1 MTALRALCMLLAV
14 AMLSAC
20 ARALPPGVTELTY
33 ASPYAPTHPFSKA
46 DIAWIRFVETR
57 SGGHLRIRPNWSGA
71 LLSADMSMEELRHGV
86 ADIGLVTPIYVRGG
100 TQLIRVQSGFY
111 SGATTIPAQVA
122 LYRCI
127 EVASPGI
134 AEEMHGLKVLAVQG
148 GSLPGVVTRS
158 RAVRSLTD
166 LRGLRLRAPTELLG
180 VLRQLGADPVDM
192 PMGEVYS
199 AMSKGM
205 IDGVVAPADTF
216 RSLHFAEIAA
226 HFNTLAVP
234 RGAYPARAMR
244 QATWDALS
252 PADRQVLTES
262 GAVWEAAL
270 AREIEAAWQKGYAEA
285 VAHHI
290 AILPM
295 PAADQAKFDALYLH
309 DAEVNAR
316 GLGRLGIDG
325 LGAFRA
331 ARGAVKARDQ
341 ISCGGAPS

>member
-1 MTALRALCMLLAV
+1 MIALRALCMLLV
-14 AMLSAC
+14 AGMLSAC
-20 ARALPPGVTELTY
+20 ARTLPPGVTELTY

-46 DIAWIRFVETR
+46 DIAWIKFVETR

-71 LLSADMSMEELRHGV
+71 LLSADMSMEELRHDV

-100 TQLIRVQSGFY
+100 THLIRVQSGFY

-127 EVASPGI
+127 EAASPGI
-134 AEEMHGLKVLAVQG
+134 ADEMHGLKVLAVQG

-158 RAVRSLTD
+158 RAVRSLAD

-216 RSLHFAEIAA
+216 RSMHFAEISG
-226 HFNTLAVP
+226 HFNTLVVP
-234 RGAYPARAMR
+234 RGAYPARAMNLAR
-244 QATWDALS
+244 WNALS
-252 PADRQVLTES
+252 PADQQVLTES

-270 AREIEAAWQKGYAEA
+270 AREIKGAWQKGYDDA
-285 VAHHI
+285 VKHHI

-325 LGAFRA
+325 LGAFKA
-331 ARGAVKARDQ
+331 ARSAVKARDQ
-341 ISCGGAPS
+341 ISCGGSS

>member
-1 MTALRALCMLLAV
+1 VTLLRAFCMVLV
-14 AMLSAC
+14 AGLLSAC

-46 DIAWIRFVETR
+46 DIAWIKFVESR
-57 SGGHLRIRPNWSGA
+57 SAGRLRIRPNWSGA

-111 SGATTIPAQVA
+111 SGATTIPSQVA

-127 EVASPGI
+127 ESASPQL
-134 AEEMHGLKVLAVQG
+134 AQEMHGLKVLALQG
-148 GSLPGVVTRS
+148 GSLPGVVTRT
-158 RAVRSLTD
+158 RAVRSLAD

-180 VLRQLGADPVDM
+180 VIRQLGADPVDM

-216 RSLHFAEIAA
+216 RSLHFAEIAS
-226 HFNTLAVP
+226 HFNTLEVP
-234 RGAYPARAMR
+234 RGAYPARAMSLVR
-244 QATWDALS
+244 WSGLS
-252 PADRQVLTES
+252 SADRQVLTES

-270 AREIEAAWQKGYAEA
+270 AREIQAAWQKGYDEA
-285 VAHHI
+285 VKHGI
-290 AILPM
+290 AIEPM
-295 PAADQAKFDALYLH
+295 PAADQARFDALYLH
-309 DAEVNAR
+309 DAEVNA
-316 GLGRLGIDG
+316 GRLSRLGLDG
-325 LGAFRA
+325 LGAFHA
-331 ARGAVKARDQ
+331 ARGAVRARGD
-341 ISCGGAPS
+341 ISCERRS